1 MPLIPSLGQEVGRPE
16 FEPAWSI
23 QQDPGQPRLHKET
36 LAGGRGAV
44 FQVPLWNAA
53 F

>member
-1 MPLIPSLGQEVGRPE
+1 MVAQAFNPSKLEETGGG
-16 FEPAWSI
+16 SL
-23 QQDPGQPRLHKET
+23 GQPRLHKET